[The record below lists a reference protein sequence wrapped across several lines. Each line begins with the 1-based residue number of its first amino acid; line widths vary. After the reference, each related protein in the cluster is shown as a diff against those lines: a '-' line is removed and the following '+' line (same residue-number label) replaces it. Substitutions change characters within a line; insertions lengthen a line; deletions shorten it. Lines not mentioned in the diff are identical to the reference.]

1 MNIERITLHDLQSL
15 GIVANGARKSHAL
28 PSFGAPAEPAA
39 PPPLTE
45 ADIRAAQEEGYRK
58 GFLEGEREGQL
69 AAQTEQAKVAQE
81 LRDSLTGMARHI
93 EQLIQNYNMFVANAK
108 AMLPPLALTL
118 ARKVAG
124 DALQENALASIEQTI
139 GSCLETMLGE
149 AQIHVLVN
157 SRVASAL
164 EEKLTSM
171 FAHRQ
176 DPGEI
181 TITGDDAVPI
191 GDCRLIWKQGHAER
205 STAQLWSEM
214 ENLIAGM
221 VDSAHREPPALP
233 LNPETSHS

>member
-1 MNIERITLHDLQSL
+1 MNIERFTLHDLQSL
-15 GIVANGARKSHAL
+15 GLVASGGRRSHAL
-28 PSFGAPAEPAA
+28 PSFGAPAEQSA

-58 GFLEGEREGQL
+58 GFLEGEREGQM
-69 AAQTEQAKVAQE
+69 AAQSEQAKVAQE

-93 EQLIQNYNMFVANAK
+93 EQLIHHYNLFVANAK
-108 AMLPPLALTL
+108 VMLPPLALTL

-124 DALQENALASIEQTI
+124 DALKENALASIEQTI

-157 SRVASAL
+157 SRIAGAL
-164 EEKLTSM
+164 EEKLISM

-191 GDCRLIWKQGHAER
+191 GDCRLIWKQGYAER
-205 STAQLWSEM
+205 STAQLWSEL
-214 ENLIAGM
+214 ETLIEGM
-221 VDSAHREPPALP
+221 VDGAKREPPALP
-233 LNPETSHS
+233 LPSETPSL